1 MLKLQVLKAPRK
13 VQRCE
18 PKETNIVPI
27 ECDPTD
33 RKPVWKYPVNERCKE
48 KEMAK
53 EFSSESIIN
62 DFNAKK
68 KRRAQ
73 LF

>member
-1 MLKLQVLKAPRK
+1 MLKAPRK

-33 RKPVWKYPVNERCKE
+33 RKTIWKYPVNERCKE
-48 KEMAK
+48 KEIAK

>member
-33 RKPVWKYPVNERCKE
+33 RKPIWKYPVNERCKE
-48 KEMAK
+48 KEIAK

-68 KRRAQ
+68 ERRAQ